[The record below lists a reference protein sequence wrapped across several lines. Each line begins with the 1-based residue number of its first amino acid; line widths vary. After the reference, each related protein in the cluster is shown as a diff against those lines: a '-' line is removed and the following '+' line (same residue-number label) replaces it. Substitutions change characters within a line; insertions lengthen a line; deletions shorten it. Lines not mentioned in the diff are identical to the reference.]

1 MSYRVRRKFTSS
13 TFQVGDHLCKI
24 FLQPVHEYRS
34 GFWLWNTG
42 FAIGKSQRQLNDWY
56 WRRENKRRRSL
67 DDAFNGRVGIKAIRR
82 GFMRKSFGF
91 VGSLPLATF
100 LLSIALQVLQLSS
113 FLHSAGGE
121 DTIQSGRLTKIG
133 RSSSGTDL
141 LIRTTRSEISSK

>member
-1 MSYRVRRKFTSS
+1 MMPLMEEWELKQYDVA
-13 TFQVGDHLCKI
+13 
-24 FLQPVHEYRS
+24 
-34 GFWLWNTG
+34 LW
-42 FAIGKSQRQLNDWY
+42 
-56 WRRENKRRRSL
+56 
-67 DDAFNGRVGIKAIRR
+67 
-82 GFMRKSFGF
+82 KSFGF

-121 DTIQSGRLTKIG
+121 DTIQSGRLTKTG

>member
-24 FLQPVHEYRS
+24 FLQPVHEYRP

-67 DDAFNGRVGIKAIRR
+67 DGAFNGRVGIKAIRR
-82 GFMRKSFGF
+82 GFMEVLR
-91 VGSLPLATF
+91 LRWALAPGD
-100 LLSIALQVLQLSS
+100 VLVIDSTSGAQLSS

-121 DTIQSGRLTKIG
+121 DTIRSGRLTKTG

-141 LIRTTRSEISSK
+141 LMRTTRSEISSK

>member
-24 FLQPVHEYRS
+24 FLQPVHEYRP

-67 DDAFNGRVGIKAIRR
+67 DGAFNGRVGIKQYDEALW
-82 GFMRKSFGF
+82 KSFAF
-91 VGSLPLATF
+91 VGHSPLATF
-100 LLSIALQVLQLSS
+100 LLLIALQGLQLNS

-121 DTIQSGRLTKIG
+121 DTIRSGRLTKTG

-141 LIRTTRSEISSK
+141 LMRTTRSEISSK